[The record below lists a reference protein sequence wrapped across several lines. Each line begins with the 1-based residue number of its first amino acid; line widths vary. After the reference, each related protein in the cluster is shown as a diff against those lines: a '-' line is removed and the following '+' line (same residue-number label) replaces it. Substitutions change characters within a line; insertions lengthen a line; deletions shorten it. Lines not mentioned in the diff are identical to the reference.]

1 MSRAGRN
8 EFVPRESQHGHPG
21 KESLEQ
27 ERKFAQKLE
36 QEKKQ
41 LFESLASER
50 DNLAGERESLSQK
63 LVAAVEAKAE
73 AERLLGVERMTTK
86 EVQEQREQYVTQVAG
101 LKERA
106 AQQNDKIESLLSQ
119 LEEQGEKMV
128 LFPFRITNT
137 QSFICAD
144 ADASVKGC

>member
-1 MSRAGRN
+1 M
-8 EFVPRESQHGHPG
+8 
-21 KESLEQ
+21 
-27 ERKFAQKLE
+27 
-36 QEKKQ
+36 
-41 LFESLASER
+41 
-50 DNLAGERESLSQK
+50 SQK

-86 EVQEQREQYVTQVAG
+86 EVQEQREQYVRQVAG

-128 LFPFRITNT
+128 LFPFRITYAVVHLCRRRCVGQGLLSDEDT
-137 QSFICAD
+137 WWWT
-144 ADASVKGC
+144 